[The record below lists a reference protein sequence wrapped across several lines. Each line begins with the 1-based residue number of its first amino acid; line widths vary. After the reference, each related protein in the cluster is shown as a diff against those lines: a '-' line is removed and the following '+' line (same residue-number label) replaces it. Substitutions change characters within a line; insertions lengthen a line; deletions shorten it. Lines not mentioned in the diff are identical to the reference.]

1 MLTAIIACFIIGY
14 VVIVF
19 EHPLRLDK
27 TVPALLMG
35 AICWALISLGFNGGL
50 LDVVD
55 GHEHLFTLSHEVIDA
70 LKAVIASGGGDE
82 QMIQAFT
89 QSIGNMGE
97 LGEAVQAEY
106 VHRFEETLH
115 HLHEDEIAITAE
127 AVADAFHHTNEE
139 GFGSNLLHHLGKT
152 AEILIFLIGAMT
164 IVEIVDLHRG
174 FDILK
179 GWIRTR
185 SRKKLLWIVGVLG
198 FILSAIID
206 NLTATIVLV
215 TLLRKLVPDRDQR
228 IWYVAMIVV
237 AANAGGAWSPI
248 GDVTT
253 TMLWI
258 GERVS
263 VTGLVQYLILPS
275 IVCFVVPFVVAS
287 FMKPFQGEII
297 TPELES
303 EEGAGSTSERL
314 LSSKTML
321 FLGLGMIVF
330 VPIFKVVTHLPP
342 YLGMMLS
349 LGVVWLV
356 SEYIHPEEDFTEERK
371 AAYSPH
377 KALSR
382 IEMSSILFFLGI
394 LMAVAALETIAV
406 GDVGALRA
414 VAESLQE
421 AIPNQDIVV
430 FILGFLSA
438 IIDNVPLVAASMGMY
453 DIGTYAMDSKLWHF
467 IAYSAGTG
475 GSMLIIGSAAGVAA
489 MGMERIDFIWYL
501 KKIAWLA
508 FIGFFFGALTFIGL
522 ESLMG

>member
-1 MLTAIIACFIIGY
+1 MLSAVIACFVIGY
-14 VVIVF
+14 IVIVF
-19 EHPLRLDK
+19 EHPLHLDK

-35 AICWALISLGFNGGL
+35 AICWALISLGFVGGSIN
-50 LDVVD
+50 VID
-55 GHEHLFTLSHEVIDA
+55 GHEHLFTLSHDVIDA
-70 LKAVIASGGGDE
+70 LKGVISAGGADE
-82 QMIQAFT
+82 QLVQAFT
-89 QSIGNMGE
+89 QALSATPDLMPE
-97 LGEAVQAEY
+97 MQAEY

-115 HLHEDEIAITAE
+115 HMHDLGTAVTVE
-127 AVADAFHHTNEE
+127 NIEDAFHHTNEE
-139 GFGSNLLHHLGKT
+139 GFGNNLLHHLGKT

-179 GWIRTR
+179 GWISTR
-185 SRKKLLWIVGVLG
+185 SRKKLLWIVGILG

-215 TLLRKLVPDRDQR
+215 TLLRKLVPDQKQR
-228 IWYVAMIVV
+228 MWYVSMIVV

-258 GERVS
+258 GDRVS
-263 VTGLVQYLILPS
+263 VLGLAEFLILPS
-275 IVCFVVPFVVAS
+275 LVCFFVPFLIAS

-303 EEGAGSTSERL
+303 DEGVAPSNERL

-356 SEYIHPEEDFTEERK
+356 SEYIHPEEDFTDERK
-371 AAYSPH
+371 AAYSAH

-406 GDVGALRA
+406 GNLGALRA
-414 VAESLQE
+414 VAQSLQE
-421 AIPNQDIVV
+421 AIPNQDIVI

-453 DIGTYAMDSKLWHF
+453 DLREFAMDDKLWHF

-489 MGMERIDFIWYL
+489 MGMEKIDFIWYL
-501 KKIAWLA
+501 KKIGWLA
-508 FIGFFFGALTFIGL
+508 FVGFAAGALVFLGI
-522 ESLMG
+522 ESLVS